1 MKIIVCSIHLQDM
14 VELSLQTI
22 HDIVTENLGTLCISK
37 SYRPLQIALNADR
50 YESTRQKAD
59 LAALVLQDVGVN
71 RHGGKFIV
79 YICWHHIVFFLCL
92 FLFLALDG
100 HILFENVCL
109 FGLSGLLQTL
119 IKMNIHSC
127 CSSTYYM

>member
-79 YICWHHIVFFLCL
+79 YICSASMGGMISFFFCVCSYFWPWMATFCLRMYVFLVFLVYFKL
-92 FLFLALDG
+92 
-100 HILFENVCL
+100 
-109 FGLSGLLQTL
+109 
-119 IKMNIHSC
+119 
-127 CSSTYYM
+127 